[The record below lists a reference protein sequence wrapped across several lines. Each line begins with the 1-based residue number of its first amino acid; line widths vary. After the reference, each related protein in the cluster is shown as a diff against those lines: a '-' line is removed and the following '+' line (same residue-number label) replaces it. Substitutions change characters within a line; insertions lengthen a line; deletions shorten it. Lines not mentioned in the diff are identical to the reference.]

1 MRYFNLRDGIP
12 LSEEV
17 KRMGI
22 DILGEVPYPLSEER
36 FDFAEKCLPFYER
49 YYPEIVEEMLDF
61 AKDIRIRED
70 TVFAIFLSMYALVPS
85 VKCSS
90 VTLRDE
96 ENVFLGRNSDFF
108 TSMREYN
115 GHFEFDG
122 FHGNST
128 SLFELEDGRND
139 KGLAIAF
146 TSVFPHNPSPGFTSG
161 LLLRFL
167 LEKAEDV
174 DGALSLLSSI
184 PIASSQTYV
193 LADKKGTIALVE
205 CSSEHMESVRY
216 DEGRHFLTSTN
227 RFKLEGMEPYSIAVD
242 DDWNAARR
250 ERDMENLLSSV
261 NGEWT
266 IDDLIRTLRIAA
278 RYDDLSGHDT
288 VWSIMEIMRNEESYL
303 SDGNPNISPYFL
315 L

>member
-22 DILGEVPYPLSEER
+22 DILGEVPYPLTRER
-36 FDFAEKCLPFYER
+36 FDFAERCLSIYEM
-49 YYPEIVEEMLDF
+49 YYPEIVKEMLVF
-61 AKDIRIRED
+61 ARDMKIKED

-90 VTLRDE
+90 VALRDE
-96 ENVFLGRNSDFF
+96 DNVFLGRNSDFF

-122 FHGNST
+122 LHGNST

-146 TSVFPHNPSPGFTSG
+146 TSVFPHDPRPGFTSG

-174 DGALSLLSSI
+174 DGALSLLSSV

-205 CSSEHMESVRY
+205 SSSEHIESVRY
-216 DEGRHFLTSTN
+216 DEGIHFLTATN
-227 RFKLEGMEPYSIAVD
+227 RFKLKGMEPYSIAVD

-250 ERDMENLLSSV
+250 ERNMENLLSSV
-261 NGEWT
+261 NGKWT
-266 IDDLIRTLRIAA
+266 IDDLTRTLRIAA
-278 RYDDLSGHDT
+278 RYDGFSGHDT
-288 VWSIMEIMRNEESYL
+288 VWSIMEDMRNGRSYL
-303 SDGNPNISPYFL
+303 ADRNPNISPYFL